1 MKVSKSISEN
11 LEYMKNKLSFGLS
24 SDVILKE
31 FTVNAGIGKK
41 YKAFLMYFEGTT
53 NTNQID
59 EYIIGSMH
67 LMPRNAINY
76 NLEELVENQLIT
88 RNQLTKYSELEQI
101 IERINYGGCAIF
113 VDTLGVAFVADV
125 KGWNMR
131 SLDQPVAEGIVKG
144 PQVGFIE
151 TLRINTALVRKIVRN
166 ENLICE
172 NINVGKT
179 GITSC
184 NILYVKNVVNDNLV
198 KEVRRRINKITV
210 DYINDSGELEQLI
223 EDFSW
228 LPTPQ
233 ILSTERPDR
242 VASAVLQGKV
252 AILVDGSP
260 FALILPINAFE
271 LTHSSEDNYLR
282 FPYAN
287 LLRII
292 RMIAMITSLLLPG
305 IFIAIVNFHHEAI
318 PLDLLFAIEA
328 TREKVPFSLTTEL
341 IVLEIAFEF
350 IRDASVR
357 MPSSGGNAIG
367 IIGGLVVGQAAVEA
381 NLVSPIALIIV
392 ALTGIGSF
400 VIPNYFLGFSFRI
413 VKYLYI
419 IAGALGGFLGI
430 SLAMFLQI
438 IWLCSSQSFGI
449 PFFAPLAPKYD
460 SDPAGTFF
468 VKPIWK
474 RSGTAKVLSTKKE
487 GIKNSRNWAK
497 GKDKTIYQPDDTID
511 IS

>member
-184 NILYVKNVVNDNLV
+184 NILYVKDVVNDNLV

-381 NLVSPIALIIV
+381 NLVSPIMIIIV
-392 ALTGIGSF
+392 AVTGIASF
-400 VIPNYFLGFSFRI
+400 TVPSYSLSFAFRFSRF
-413 VKYLYI
+413 LYI
-419 IAGALGGFLGI
+419 FGAGVLGLFGVGAVFFINTLM
-430 SLAMFLQI
+430 AVNTK
-438 IWLCSSQSFGI
+438 SFGV
-449 PFFAPLAPKYD
+449 PYMSPLSPVDKYSKAD
-460 SDPAGTFF
+460 LLFGS
-468 VKPIWK
+468 PIW
-474 RSGTAKVLSTKKE
+474 
-487 GIKNSRNWAK
+487 
-497 GKDKTIYQPDDTID
+497 
-511 IS
+511 